1 MGISGISVWQL
12 LIILLIVVLLF
23 GTKRLRD
30 VGGDLGAFIRS
41 FRRSLREEDGVQ
53 AGPDQK
59 EGTEGS
65 SGPTR
70 DSPPAKPS

>member
-1 MGISGISVWQL
+1 MGITGISIWQL

-41 FRRSLREEDGVQ
+41 FRRGLREEEAGGGGRRRGRARRPRAADGN
-53 AGPDQK
+53 
-59 EGTEGS
+59 EGAAD
-65 SGPTR
+65 R
-70 DSPPAKPS
+70 R

>member
-41 FRRSLREEDGVQ
+41 FRRSLREEEAAP
-53 AGPDQK
+53 AGTGK
-59 EGTEGS
+59 NEATEENRE
-65 SGPTR
+65 PAR
-70 DSPPAKPS
+70 DPPPAKPS

>member
-41 FRRSLREEDGVQ
+41 FRKGLREEELPETT
-53 AGPDQK
+53 PDK
-59 EGTEGS
+59 KVPEEGAAASRE
-65 SGPTR
+65 
-70 DSPPAKPS
+70 SPPAKPS

>member
-41 FRRSLREEDGVQ
+41 FRRSLREDDGAQ
-53 AGPDQK
+53 PGSEKK

-65 SGPTR
+65 AEPTR
-70 DSPPAKPS
+70 ESPPAKPS

>member
-41 FRRSLREEDGVQ
+41 FRKGLREEEGPQTAADKS
-53 AGPDQK
+53 AGG
-59 EGTEGS
+59 EGGAEPS
-65 SGPTR
+65 KQ
-70 DSPPAKPS
+70 SPPAQPS